1 MQIQLDS
8 PYIQDENPAA
18 LLAGAEI
25 EAAGLHR
32 CLKIVRLWSQSS
44 ALPRPRRE
52 EIIEEEQRLA
62 NLYAAIL
69 FEIGSA
75 FGLRAADELKVR
87 IEAACILPLGNA
99 RPQNKDACFPCPATR
114 RREPAP
120 PRRESECPS
129 WKPSSAKS
137 IRLGSLGEPS
147 TMRRAIT

>member
-32 CLKIVRLWSQSS
+32 CLKIVRLWSQSN
-44 ALPRPRRE
+44 ALARPRRE

-87 IEAACILPLGNA
+87 IETACILDDWECPPAEQGLL
-99 RPQNKDACFPCPATR
+99 FPIPNYLATEANPATAR
-114 RREPAP
+114 
-120 PRRESECPS
+120 
-129 WKPSSAKS
+129 K
-137 IRLGSLGEPS
+137 
-147 TMRRAIT
+147 

>member
-8 PYIQDENPAA
+8 PYAHDENPAA

-32 CLKIVRLWSQSS
+32 CLKIVRLWSQSN

-87 IEAACILPLGNA
+87 IEAACILEDWECPPAEQGLLFPIA
-99 RPQNKDACFPCPATR
+99 DDPQTAASPATAR
-114 RREPAP
+114 
-120 PRRESECPS
+120 
-129 WKPSSAKS
+129 K
-137 IRLGSLGEPS
+137 
-147 TMRRAIT
+147 

>member
-8 PYIQDENPAA
+8 PYIHDENPAA

-44 ALPRPRRE
+44 TLSRTRRE
-52 EIIEEEQRLA
+52 EMVEEAQRLA

-75 FGLRAADELKVR
+75 FGLRAADELKTV
-87 IEAACILPLGNA
+87 IEAACILDDWECPPAEQGLL
-99 RPQNKDACFPCPATR
+99 FPIPNDPTTKASPATAR
-114 RREPAP
+114 
-120 PRRESECPS
+120 
-129 WKPSSAKS
+129 K
-137 IRLGSLGEPS
+137 
-147 TMRRAIT
+147 

>member
-8 PYIQDENPAA
+8 PYIHDENPAA

-25 EAAGLHR
+25 EAGGLHR

-44 ALPRPRRE
+44 TLPRLRRK

-87 IEAACILPLGNA
+87 IETACIL
-99 RPQNKDACFPCPATR
+99 DDW
-114 RREPAP
+114 
-120 PRRESECPS
+120 ECPPAEQGLLFPIPNDS
-129 WKPSSAKS
+129 PTAASPAWARK
-137 IRLGSLGEPS
+137 
-147 TMRRAIT
+147 

>member
-8 PYIQDENPAA
+8 PYAHDENPAA

-44 ALPRPRRE
+44 TLPRLRRK

-75 FGLRAADELKVR
+75 FGIEQADELKVR
-87 IEAACILPLGNA
+87 IEAACILDDWECPPAEQGLL
-99 RPQNKDACFPCPATR
+99 FPIPNDSATEADPATAR
-114 RREPAP
+114 
-120 PRRESECPS
+120 
-129 WKPSSAKS
+129 K
-137 IRLGSLGEPS
+137 
-147 TMRRAIT
+147 

>member
-18 LLAGAEI
+18 LLAGSEI

-32 CLKIVRLWSQSS
+32 SLKIVTLWSQSS
-44 ALPRPRRE
+44 ALTRPRRE

-69 FEIGSA
+69 SEIGSA

-87 IEAACILPLGNA
+87 IEAACILDDWECPPAEQGLL
-99 RPQNKDACFPCPATR
+99 FPVPNDSATEANPATAR
-114 RREPAP
+114 
-120 PRRESECPS
+120 
-129 WKPSSAKS
+129 K
-137 IRLGSLGEPS
+137 
-147 TMRRAIT
+147 

>member
-8 PYIQDENPAA
+8 PYVHDENPAA

-44 ALPRPRRE
+44 ALSTPRRE
-52 EIIEEEQRLA
+52 EIIEEELRIA
-62 NLYAAIL
+62 SLYAAIL

-87 IEAACILPLGNA
+87 IEAACVLDDWECPPAEQGLL
-99 RPQNKDACFPCPATR
+99 FPNPNDPTTKASPAT
-114 RREPAP
+114 
-120 PRRESECPS
+120 PR
-129 WKPSSAKS
+129 K
-137 IRLGSLGEPS
+137 
-147 TMRRAIT
+147 

>member
-8 PYIQDENPAA
+8 PYAHDENPAA

-44 ALPRPRRE
+44 TLSRPRRE

-62 NLYAAIL
+62 SLYAAIL

-75 FGLRAADELKVR
+75 FGLRAADKLKVR
-87 IEAACILPLGNA
+87 IEAACIL
-99 RPQNKDACFPCPATR
+99 DDW
-114 RREPAP
+114 
-120 PRRESECPS
+120 ECP
-129 WKPSSAKS
+129 PAEQRLLFPIPNDSATEASPPTARK
-137 IRLGSLGEPS
+137 
-147 TMRRAIT
+147 

>member
-8 PYIQDENPAA
+8 PYAHDENPAA

-32 CLKIVRLWSQSS
+32 CLKIVRLWSQFSTLS
-44 ALPRPRRE
+44 RTRRDEMVE
-52 EIIEEEQRLA
+52 EAQRLA

-87 IEAACILPLGNA
+87 IEAACILDDWECPPAEQGLLFPIA
-99 RPQNKDACFPCPATR
+99 DDPQTAASPATAR
-114 RREPAP
+114 
-120 PRRESECPS
+120 
-129 WKPSSAKS
+129 K
-137 IRLGSLGEPS
+137 
-147 TMRRAIT
+147 

>member
-25 EAAGLHR
+25 EAAHLSR
-32 CLKIVRLWSQSS
+32 SLKIVRLWSQSS
-44 ALPRPRRE
+44 ALTRPRRE

-69 FEIGSA
+69 SEIGSA

-87 IEAACILPLGNA
+87 IEAACILDDWECPPAEQELL
-99 RPQNKDACFPCPATR
+99 FPNPNDSATEANPATAR
-114 RREPAP
+114 
-120 PRRESECPS
+120 
-129 WKPSSAKS
+129 K
-137 IRLGSLGEPS
+137 
-147 TMRRAIT
+147 

>member
-8 PYIQDENPAA
+8 PYIHDENPAA

-44 ALPRPRRE
+44 TLPRLRRK

-75 FGLRAADELKVR
+75 FGLRAADELKTV
-87 IEAACILPLGNA
+87 IEAACILDDWECPPAEQGLL
-99 RPQNKDACFPCPATR
+99 FPIPNDPTTKASPATAR
-114 RREPAP
+114 
-120 PRRESECPS
+120 
-129 WKPSSAKS
+129 K
-137 IRLGSLGEPS
+137 
-147 TMRRAIT
+147 